1 MQSGAI
7 VFRESDKRLPSY
19 SAGNLDA
26 EIRSRPATHQC
37 SRGNGRVDPQKAYI
51 YIYIYTLSSNSPY
64 SFLRSARKASA
75 ARSRPQSAAQ
85 SRLAIGD
92 GGPDPWRYSYVIW
105 GSIRAL

>member
-51 YIYIYTLSSNSPY
+51 YIYIYTLSLLTVLIPSSALPVRQARPEVDHKVQPRVV
-64 SFLRSARKASA
+64 SRSAMPVRI
-75 ARSRPQSAAQ
+75 
-85 SRLAIGD
+85 L
-92 GGPDPWRYSYVIW
+92 GGIVT
-105 GSIRAL
+105 